1 MRSGGTTGSWGSFS
15 ATVHNE
21 LIIQGAG
28 TNNGGNSTTFLG
40 QAGRHDAVFYEL
52 GNHISDEHSNPITD
66 SLPSGEFENHY
77 QTSTRKHQLLI
88 VCPRRVRPA

>member
-21 LIIQGAG
+21 VIIQGAG

-52 GNHISDEHSNPITD
+52 GNHISREHNNPITD

>member
-21 LIIQGAG
+21 LITQGAG

-52 GNHISDEHSNPITD
+52 GNHISHEQSNPITD
-66 SLPSGEFENHY
+66 SPPSSEVGNHY

-88 VCPRRVRPA
+88 GSHW